1 MISAPAR
8 TLFLTFL
15 LCIPLHPALVAAQSI
30 VPEISLSASI
40 SSHVIRE
47 DELLPFVITIRN
59 KSDGRIGSGIAVTS
73 IGLWKLP
80 DSYKLDDTQ
89 PICIVPPL
97 PPRTDS
103 CETSQAFLASHS
115 LIASSLAPGAIVT
128 VQGYLKPT
136 ALHKASTLT
145 SIVTW
150 NVVSSDK
157 ATGAVTMSSSQGV
170 NLGENQVV
178 ASSWLARLSLDEL
191 LKILA
196 VPALL
201 LLMGAVIT
209 GAVNSINVW
218 REKRAATAQAAI
230 DIARHAQ
237 EQERAVRSETWKQML
252 PISHNYAAKF
262 YLPLSLAAERFADS
276 LKQSN
281 SRLAFFYL
289 LFCGKKMIATRNEI
303 GGFYFK
309 DLRGETLAAA
319 CWKNHRLACLG
330 EEDSPLYR
338 AVRESIDQLE
348 EIDSFEGFEKRF
360 AEVSGTVVEFTE
372 DSIQQA
378 WTLFQAWIGTKNVAP
393 TIQHLEGF
401 YAVLD
406 FESNR
411 PYEYWYDTPAK
422 LKVTAET
429 EQLLRGLLESEKKYT
444 AEEIAEYFINTVRP

>member
-1 MISAPAR
+1 MNSAPAR
-8 TLFLTFL
+8 ALFAVLLLCFL
-15 LCIPLHPALVAAQSI
+15 LRPGFVPAQSV

-59 KSDGRIGSGIAVTS
+59 KSDGKSDAAIGSIT
-73 IGLWKLP
+73 LWKLP
-80 DSYKLDDTQ
+80 DSYKLDDSQ
-89 PICIVPPL
+89 QICVIPL
-97 PPRTDS
+97 SPPRTDP
-103 CETSQAFLASHS
+103 CETAQAFFASHN
-115 LIASSLAPGAIVT
+115 LIATSLTPGAAVT
-128 VQGYLKPT
+128 IQGYLKPT

-145 SIVTW
+145 AIMTW
-150 NVVSSDK
+150 EVVSNGSDK
-157 ATGAVTMSSSQGV
+157 RAFTALSSQGV

-178 ASSWLARLSLDEL
+178 DSSWFGRLSLDEL

-201 LLMGAVIT
+201 LLIGAVIT
-209 GAVNSINVW
+209 AVVNFINVW
-218 REKRAATAQAAI
+218 REKRAATTQAAT
-230 DIARHAQ
+230 DAARHVQ
-237 EQERAVRSETWKQML
+237 EQERAVRAETWKQML

-281 SRLAFFYL
+281 TRLAFFYL
-289 LFCGKKMIATRNEI
+289 LFCGRKMIATRNEI

-309 DLRGETLAAA
+309 DLRGETLAAL

-338 AVRESIDQLE
+338 AVLDSIDQLD
-348 EIDSFEGFEKRF
+348 EIDSFEAFERRF
-360 AEVSGTVVEFTE
+360 AEVSGGVVEFTE
-372 DSIQQA
+372 DCIQQA
-378 WTLFQAWIGTKNVAP
+378 WTLFQTWIGTKNVAP

-401 YAVLD
+401 YGVLD

-422 LKVTAET
+422 LKITAET
-429 EQLLRGLLESEKKYT
+429 EQLLRSLLAGEKKYS
-444 AEEIAEYFINTVRP
+444 AEEIAEYFTNTVRP

>member
-1 MISAPAR
+1 MSSAPAR
-8 TLFLTFL
+8 ALFLSFL
-15 LCIPLHPALVAAQSI
+15 LCLLAQADSPPVQAV
-30 VPEISLSASI
+30 VPEVSLSASI

-59 KSDGRIGSGIAVTS
+59 KSDAKSGSAIGSIT
-73 IGLWKLP
+73 LWKLP
-80 DSYKLDDTQ
+80 DSYKLDDSQ
-89 PICIVPPL
+89 QICVVPPL
-97 PPRTDS
+97 PPRTDP
-103 CETSQAFLASHS
+103 CETSQVFFAAHS

-145 SIVTW
+145 AIVTW

-157 ATGAVTMSSSQGV
+157 AREVVTMSSSQGV

-178 ASSWLARLSLDEL
+178 ASSWFARLSLDEL

-201 LLMGAVIT
+201 LLIGAVIT

-230 DIARHAQ
+230 DAARHIQ
-237 EQERAVRSETWKQML
+237 EQERAVRAETWKQML

-262 YLPLSLAAERFADS
+262 YLPLSLAAERFAES

-281 SRLAFFYL
+281 ARLAFFYL
-289 LFCGKKMIATRNEI
+289 LFCGRKMILTRNEI

-309 DLRGETLAAA
+309 DLRGESLAAV
-319 CWKNHRLACLG
+319 CWKNQRLACLG
-330 EEDSPLYR
+330 EEDSPLFL
-338 AVRESIDQLE
+338 AVRDSMDQLE
-348 EIDSFEGFEKRF
+348 DIDSYEGFEKRF
-360 AEVSGTVVEFTE
+360 ADVSGGVVEFAE
-372 DSIQQA
+372 DSMQQA
-378 WTLFQAWIGTKNVAP
+378 WRLFQAGIGTGNVAL
-393 TIQHLEGF
+393 TIQYLEGF
-401 YAVLD
+401 YAVLE

-411 PYEYWYDTPAK
+411 PYEYWYDAPAK
-422 LKVTAET
+422 LKITAET
-429 EQLLRGLLESEKKYT
+429 EQLLRKLLAEEKKYST
-444 AEEIAEYFINTVRP
+444 NEIDRYFTSTVRP

>member
-8 TLFLTFL
+8 TLFLIFFL
-15 LCIPLHPALVAAQSI
+15 CNLLHSGFVAAQSI
-30 VPEISLSASI
+30 VPEVSLSASI

-47 DELLPFVITIRN
+47 DEVLPFIITIRN
-59 KSDGRIGSGIAVTS
+59 KSDAKSGSAIGSIT
-73 IGLWKLP
+73 LWKLP
-80 DSYKLDDTQ
+80 DSYKLDDSQ
-89 PICIVPPL
+89 QICVVPPL
-97 PPRTDS
+97 PPRTDP
-103 CETSQAFLASHS
+103 CETSHAFLAAHS

-150 NVVSSDK
+150 NVVDRDNAK
-157 ATGAVTMSSSQGV
+157 GAATVSSSQGV

-178 ASSWLARLSLDEL
+178 ASSWISRLSLDEL

-201 LLMGAVIT
+201 LLIGAMIT
-209 GAVNSINVW
+209 AAVNSINVW
-218 REKRAATAQAAI
+218 RERRAATAQAAI
-230 DIARHAQ
+230 DAARHIQ
-237 EQERAVRSETWKQML
+237 EQERAVRAETWKQML

-281 SRLAFFYL
+281 ARLAFFYL
-289 LFCGKKMIATRNEI
+289 LFCGRKMIATRNEI

-309 DLRGETLAAA
+309 DLRGETLAAV

-338 AVRESIDQLE
+338 AVRDSIDQLE

-360 AEVSGTVVEFTE
+360 AEVSGGVVEFTE
-372 DSIQQA
+372 DCIQQA
-378 WTLFQAWIGTKNVAP
+378 WILFQTWIGTKNVAT

-422 LKVTAET
+422 LKITAET
-429 EQLLRGLLESEKKYT
+429 QQLLRDLLENEKKYS
-444 AEEIAEYFINTVRP
+444 AEEIAGYFTGNTVRP